1 MGYVKIPLEGASS
14 DNIGN
19 ITLNCTDAYSVKL
32 EGIEIVIRTSLAGA
46 AAGQVIGWAIRF
58 TGSPSEQDALNLEKL
73 IAEASQKVNDILLFE
88 PTTNILVRSGGIQP
102 SATIADE

>member
-1 MGYVKIPLEGASS
+1 MGYVKIPLEGGSG

-19 ITLNCTDAYSVKL
+19 ITLNCTDAYSVKKNGTSL
-32 EGIEIVIRTSLAGA
+32 VVRTSLVGA
-46 AAGQVIGWAIRF
+46 TGNVIGYDFRF
-58 TGSPSEQDALNLEKL
+58 TGSGPSEQDALNLEKL